1 MDFQTLPLVLLLIL
15 PLCSA
20 QRTYYVT
27 PTPDVP
33 CPTAGACCVFSNCV
47 DQVYPYFHSNTTL
60 VFLPGNYTLETSL
73 SVRGVHNLTL
83 TGDPATFPQITSTI
97 TCNNNP
103 AVYLAFSDVR
113 ELHISSLAIDSCLGS
128 ATHDFLALRAV
139 SLDSAYDSQIINCV
153 FLNSYSTAT
162 ELTAG
167 TLIVQNSGDVTV
179 TDCVFENNVNTNTGA
194 LVIENSNSVMVTDC
208 IFQNNTRGSYVIL
221 SSVSFTGNHFVSNVA
236 VQGGGLFMISNNATL
251 TGNDFI
257 GNRASIVGGGLDFVW
272 SNVTFRGET
281 TFLNNT
287 AVGFGGGLFMQLST
301 VEVLGNVTFERNSA
315 EILGG
320 AILIYDRT
328 NVRVT
333 GSVRLVSNNA
343 TYGAAIAAIQSNLIT
358 TGCMDFQD
366 NEGIFGAGIY
376 LRESG
381 LTLIGNTTLYRNM
394 ADSGGAIYASTS
406 NLYFEGSSNFVQN
419 SAVNGGGLL
428 LTSGSIMHLFPNTSL
443 HFINNQARG
452 TGGAIEVEDS
462 TTLAY
467 CISPNITQLLI
478 PSELCFFQFQMI
490 QSLSEVTT
498 VLSFVNNVA
507 VMGGSDLYGGT
518 VNNCRLP
525 NISCMVNLNCSSGE
539 VFDRAVAV
547 ESQGI
552 SSVSSDPLRL
562 CMCSDNVPDCSNSSI
577 AVQVFPG
584 QALQVSATALGQRN
598 GGTAAVIRVELL
610 RNNIEFRQLEY
621 TQRTNRTC
629 TNLHY
634 TILSL
639 TQVDEDIGD
648 EMTLSAEGLCLSEG
662 RSLVFDVKVLPCPP
676 GFQQL
681 DQVCMC
687 NERLNDFITTCNIDS
702 QTLLR
707 PHGAEFWVGYDSD
720 SQDLIL
726 NSQCPFDYC
735 TLDQVLVSENDSDT
749 QCNYVRGGVLCGRC
763 SGNTSLVLGS
773 SRCRQC
779 SNSYLA
785 LIIAFAVAGIALVFL
800 LLVLKLTVAVGT
812 INGLILYA
820 NIVQVNS
827 SIFYPPGSTNILTVF
842 IAWINLD
849 LGIETCFYNGMDA
862 YAKTWLQFVFP
873 IYVWILVGLIT
884 VISHFSQRMTH
895 LLGSNPIA
903 VLATLFLLSYAKILR
918 TIIAALSVSYLRYP
932 GSVSVAVWSLD
943 GNIEYLTGKHIP
955 FFLIALLALLLLF
968 LPYTLFL
975 FLAQW
980 VQTLQGKLEWRIFS
994 WLSKPSVRAFLDAC
1008 HAPYSNK
1015 HRYWTGLLL
1024 LIRCILFL
1032 IFASVGDDSANL
1044 LVISS
1049 VMAGTITLAFV
1060 MSAVYKKWYLG
1071 VLEVS
1076 FLLNMVVLAAATYHV
1091 TLSGGSQ
1098 AAVTF
1103 TSLVIAFTTF
1113 AGIVIFH
1120 IFLQLRSTNCFQKM
1134 QLAVNKE
1141 QISSQDNKETS
1152 TVRENVLVSMS
1163 SVYLREP
1170 VLDES

>member
-1 MDFQTLPLVLLLIL
+1 MDFQTLPLALLLIL

-20 QRTYYVT
+20 QNTYYVT

-33 CPTAGACCVFSNCV
+33 CPTAGACCVFSDCV
-47 DQVYPYFHSNTTL
+47 DQVDQYFASNTTL

-83 TGDPATFPQITSTI
+83 TGDPATSPQITSTI

-128 ATHDFLALRAV
+128 ATNDILARAV
-139 SLDSAYDSQIINCV
+139 SLDSAYDSQIINCA
-153 FLNSYSTAT
+153 FLNSCSTAT
-162 ELTAG
+162 QLTAG
-167 TLIVQNSGDVTV
+167 VLIVQNSGDVMV
-179 TDCVFENNVNTNTGA
+179 TDCVFENNDVNRGTAA
-194 LVIENSNSVMVTDC
+194 LAIQESDSVMVTDC
-208 IFQNNTRGSYVIL
+208 VFQNNTGGSYATQ
-221 SSVSFTGNHFVSNVA
+221 SSVNFSGNYFTNNVGDEGGGVIMFTSNAILAGNNFTGNRASVV
-236 VQGGGLFMISNNATL
+236 GGGLF
-251 TGNDFI
+251 FY
-257 GNRASIVGGGLDFVW
+257 R

-281 TFLNNT
+281 NFINNT
-287 AVGFGGGLFMQLST
+287 AGGFGGGLFMQFSNFETLGDT
-301 VEVLGNVTFERNSA
+301 VFEGNSA
-315 EILGG
+315 GTLGG

-328 NVRVT
+328 VVKFT

-343 TYGAAIAAIQSNLIT
+343 NYGAAIAAIQSILST
-358 TGCMDFQD
+358 SDSMTLYFQS
-366 NEGIFGAGIY
+366 NEGIYGAGIY
-376 LRESG
+376 LRVSN
-381 LTLIGNTTLYRNM
+381 LTLAGNTTLYRNM
-394 ADSGGAIYASTS
+394 ADFGGAIYASSS
-406 NLYFEGSSNFVQN
+406 NLYIEGSSNFTQN
-419 SAVNGGGLL
+419 SAGNGGGLF
-428 LTSGSIMHLFPNTSL
+428 LTGDAITYLFPNTPL
-443 HFINNQARG
+443 YFINNQARE
-452 TGGAIEVEDS
+452 TGGAIKVEDS
-462 TTLAY
+462 TTSPY
-467 CISPNITQLLI
+467 CIDPNATQHII
-478 PSELCFFQFQMI
+478 PSESCFFQFQMVR
-490 QSLSEVTT
+490 SLLEVAD
-498 VLSFVNNVA
+498 VLVFENNVA
-507 VMGGSDLYGGT
+507 VMGGGDLYGGT
-518 VNNCRLP
+518 VDNCQLP
-525 NISCMVNLNCSSGE
+525 NYSCRGSVCSSGE
-539 VFDRAVAV
+539 VFDIVAA
-547 ESQGI
+547 EPQTL
-552 SSVSSDPLRL
+552 SVSSDPLRL
-562 CMCSDNVPDCSNSSI
+562 CMCSDNVPDCSISSI
-577 AVQVFPG
+577 AVQVYPG
-584 QALQVSATALGQRN
+584 QDLQVSATALGQRN
-598 GGTAAVIRVELL
+598 GGTAAVIQTELL
-610 RNNIEFRQLEY
+610 RNNIEFRRLEY
-621 TQRTNRTC
+621 TQRTNGTC

-639 TQVDEDIGD
+639 TKVDEDRED
-648 EMTLSAEGLCLSEG
+648 EMTLFAEGPCLSEG
-662 RSLVFDVKVLPCPP
+662 NSLVFEVKVLPCPP
-676 GFQQL
+676 GFQQS
-681 DQVCMC
+681 DQICMC
-687 NERLNDFITTCNIDS
+687 DERLNDFITTCNIDS

-707 PHGAEFWVGYDSD
+707 PRGAEFWVGYDSN

-749 QCNYVRGGVLCGRC
+749 QCNYDRGGVLCGRC

-773 SRCRQC
+773 SQCMQC

-800 LLVLKLTVAVGT
+800 LFVLKLTVAVGT

-884 VISHFSQRMTH
+884 VISHFSRRMTQ

-955 FFLIALLALLLLF
+955 LFLIALLALLLLF

-980 VQTLQGKLEWRIFS
+980 MQVLQGKLEWRIFS

-1032 IFASVGDDSANL
+1032 IFASVGNDSANL

-1103 TSLVIAFTTF
+1103 TSLAIAFTTF
-1113 AGIVIFH
+1113 AGIIIFH
-1120 IFLQLRSTNCFQKM
+1120 IFLQLRNTNCFQKL

-1141 QISSQDNKETS
+1141 QISPQENEETIEKNARVPM
-1152 TVRENVLVSMS
+1152 T

-1170 VLDES
+1170 LLDEN